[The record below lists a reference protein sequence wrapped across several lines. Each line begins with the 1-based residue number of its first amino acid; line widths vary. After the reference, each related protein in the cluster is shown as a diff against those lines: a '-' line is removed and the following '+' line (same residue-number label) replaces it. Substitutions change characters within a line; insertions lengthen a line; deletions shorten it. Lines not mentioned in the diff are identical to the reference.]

1 MLDVNCLFVAY
12 VSGTTFSG
20 TALRDIADREF
31 EKKKKTWT
39 VQKSVVFNWVIA
51 WMFLAEISVFP
62 CCITYD

>member
-1 MLDVNCLFVAY
+1 MNCLFVAY

-31 EKKKKTWT
+31 EIKLKKKTRT

-51 WMFLAEISVFP
+51 WMFLAEICGFP

>member
-31 EKKKKTWT
+31 DKKKNKKKNLDSAK
-39 VQKSVVFNWVIA
+39 VSCF
-51 WMFLAEISVFP
+51 
-62 CCITYD
+62 